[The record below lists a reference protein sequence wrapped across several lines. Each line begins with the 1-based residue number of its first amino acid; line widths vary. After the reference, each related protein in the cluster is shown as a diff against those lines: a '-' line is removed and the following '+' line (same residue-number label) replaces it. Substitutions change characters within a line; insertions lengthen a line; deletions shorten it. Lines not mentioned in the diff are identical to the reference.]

1 MIETP
6 QIDEGWVAR
15 DLAAEFP
22 ELRLLHTAVEARP
35 ARSPDPVR
43 RRLRNLADRYT
54 GGKAVTLRQQPVPW
68 AYRVFFRQV
77 GIDPDEHRTPVEAIA
92 LERMRA
98 GGFPSRN
105 LLDDALLIATV
116 ETSVPLVALDDEKVE
131 GPLGLRLSEPDE
143 RLGGDGRPLSTRQVV
158 IADAERSVGVLFADL
173 AEGRGVH
180 PHTRRMRIAAV
191 QVKGV
196 PDVSVEE
203 ALWIVAEVL
212 QGEPGEAPGAAGD
225 AP

>member
-1 MIETP
+1 MIEAP
-6 QIDEGWVAR
+6 EIEVGWVAG

-22 ELRLLHTAVEARP
+22 ELRLLYVTLEARP
-35 ARSPDPVR
+35 GRSSEAVR
-43 RRLRNLADRYT
+43 ARLRLLADRYT
-54 GGKAVTLRQQPVPW
+54 GAKAVTLRQQPVPW

-105 LLDDALLIATV
+105 VLDDALTIATV
-116 ETSVPLVALDDEKVE
+116 ETSVPMIAFDEDELD
-131 GPLGLRLSEPDE
+131 GPLGLRMSAPGE
-143 RLGGDGRPLSTRQVV
+143 RLGGDGRPLSSRQVV
-158 IADAERSVGVLFADL
+158 IADADRAVAVLFADL

-180 PHTRRMRIAAV
+180 PKTERMRIASI

-203 ALWIVAEVL
+203 ALWMVAEVL
-212 QGEPGEAPGAAGD
+212 QEA
-225 AP
+225 

>member
-6 QIDEGWVAR
+6 QIEVGWVAD

-22 ELRLLHTAVEARP
+22 ELRLHYVTLEASSG
-35 ARSPDPVR
+35 RSPEPVR
-43 RRLRNLADRYT
+43 QRLRTLADRYT
-54 GGKAVTLRQQPVPW
+54 GGKAVTLRKQPIPW

-77 GIDPDEHRTPVEAIA
+77 GIDPDVHRTPVEAIA

-98 GGFPSRN
+98 GGFPSQN
-105 LLDDALLIATV
+105 LLDDALLIGTV
-116 ETSVPLVALDDEKVE
+116 ETSVPLVAFDEARLD
-131 GPLGLRLSEPDE
+131 GPLGLRMSNSGE
-143 RLGGDGRPLSTRQVV
+143 RLGGDGRPLSSRQVV
-158 IADAERSVGVLFADL
+158 IADAERAVGVLFADL

-180 PHTRRMRIAAV
+180 PQTDRMRIASI

-212 QGEPGEAPGAAGD
+212 QGEA
-225 AP
+225 

>member
-1 MIETP
+1 MIEPSSEP
-6 QIDEGWVAR
+6 QVEVGWMAE

-22 ELRLLHTAVEARP
+22 ELQLRYLTVEARP
-35 ARSPDPVR
+35 GRSPEVVR
-43 RRLRNLADRYT
+43 ERLRVLADRYT
-54 GGKAVTLRQQPVPW
+54 GGKAVNLRQQPIPW

-105 LLDDALLIATV
+105 LVDDALLIATV
-116 ETSVPLVALDDEKVE
+116 ETSVPVVAFDDEKLD
-131 GPLGLRLSEPDE
+131 GPLGLRMSVSGE
-143 RLGGDGRPLSTRQVV
+143 RLGGDGRPLSSRQVV
-158 IADAERSVGVLFADL
+158 VADAERAVAVLFADL

-180 PHTRRMRIAAV
+180 PSTRRMRIV
-191 QVKGV
+191 STQVKGV

-203 ALWIVAEVL
+203 ALWIAAEVL
-212 QGEPGEAPGAAGD
+212 QGEG
-225 AP
+225 

>member
-1 MIETP
+1 MTDDDLPEIEL
-6 QIDEGWVAR
+6 GWIAE

-22 ELRLLHTAVEARP
+22 ELQLHYMTLEARSG
-35 ARSPDPVR
+35 RSPEPVR
-43 RRLRNLADRYT
+43 QRLRTLADRYT
-54 GGKAVTLRQQPVPW
+54 GGKAVTLRQQPIPW

-77 GIDPDEHRTPVEAIA
+77 GIDPDVHRTPVEAIA

-98 GGFPSRN
+98 GGFPTKN

-116 ETSVPLVALDDEKVE
+116 ETSVPLVAFDEDKLS
-131 GPLGLRLSEPDE
+131 GPLGLRMSQPGE
-143 RLGGDGRPLSTRQVV
+143 RLGGAGGRPLSTRQVV
-158 IADAERSVGVLFADL
+158 LADADRAVGVLFADL
-173 AEGRGVH
+173 AGGRGVH
-180 PHTRRMRIAAV
+180 PRTQRMRIASI

-212 QGEPGEAPGAAGD
+212 RGEA
-225 AP
+225 

>member
-1 MIETP
+1 MTQEIEL
-6 QIDEGWVAR
+6 GWVAEE
-15 DLAAEFP
+15 LAAEFP
-22 ELRLLHTAVEARP
+22 ELRLHYLTVEARSG
-35 ARSPDPVR
+35 RSPEALR
-43 RRLRNLADRYT
+43 QRLRTLADRYT
-54 GGKAVTLRQQPVPW
+54 GGKAVTLRQQPIPW

-77 GIDPDEHRTPVEAIA
+77 GIDPDVQRTPVEAIA

-105 LLDDALLIATV
+105 LLDDALVIAIV
-116 ETSVPLVALDDEKVE
+116 ETGVPIVAFDEDTLD
-131 GPLGLRLSEPDE
+131 GPLGLRLSAPGE
-143 RLGGDGRPLSTRQVV
+143 RLGGDGRPLSSRQVV

-180 PHTRRMRIAAV
+180 PRTKRMRIASI

-203 ALWIVAEVL
+203 ALWIMAEIL
-212 QGEPGEAPGAAGD
+212 QGEG
-225 AP
+225 

>member
-1 MIETP
+1 
-6 QIDEGWVAR
+6 
-15 DLAAEFP
+15 
-22 ELRLLHTAVEARP
+22 
-35 ARSPDPVR
+35 VR
-43 RRLRNLADRYT
+43 ARLRTLADRYT
-54 GGKAVTLRQQPVPW
+54 GGKAVTLRQQPIPW

-105 LLDDALLIATV
+105 LLDDALTIATV
-116 ETSVPLVALDDEKVE
+116 ETGVPIVAFDEDKLD
-131 GPLGLRLSEPDE
+131 GPLGLRMSRSREL
-143 RLGGDGRPLSTRQVV
+143 LGGDGRPLSSHQVV

-173 AEGRGVH
+173 AEGRGGQ
-180 PHTRRMRIAAV
+180 PSTERMRVASI

-203 ALWIVAEVL
+203 ALWIVEEVL
-212 QGEPGEAPGAAGD
+212 QGEA
-225 AP
+225 

>member
-1 MIETP
+1 VIDTP
-6 QIDEGWVAR
+6 QIEEGWVAH

-22 ELRLLHTAVEARP
+22 ELRILHTAVEARP
-35 ARSPDPVR
+35 GRSPDPVR

-98 GGFPSRN
+98 GGFPTRN
-105 LLDDALLIATV
+105 LVDDALLIATV
-116 ETSVPLVALDDEKVE
+116 ETSVPLVAFDDQKLD
-131 GPLGLRLSEPDE
+131 GPLGLRLSERDE
-143 RLGGDGRPLSTRQVV
+143 RLGGDGRPLSSRQVV

-180 PHTRRMRIAAV
+180 PSTRHMRIASV

-212 QGEPGEAPGAAGD
+212 QGEPGAGPGAGGN